1 MLCRGSACHV
11 VTVQWDSA
19 VGAYRFEN
27 SSNRFVLIVLSSWI
41 PSKFVLAPGQ
51 FLFADLDAF
60 ELPFVA
66 DWVSSE

>member
-19 VGAYRFEN
+19 AGAYRFEN
-27 SSNRFVLIVLSSWI
+27 RSDRFVLIVLSSWTT
-41 PSKFVLAPGQ
+41 SKSVLAPGQ
-51 FLFADLDAF
+51 FGFADLDVF